1 MWGWNPQ
8 KPTKLNGND
17 TILSYHPY
25 NLCHFAN
32 CTPQNSLHALSL
44 FILNEQGTQ
53 LCSLHSLHIKDNPYL
68 PCSAPIKISQHD
80 LLTLIYH
87 TDPALLMHY
96 TVSAYKQDRPYLQC
110 LVQQLHFSHLQNN
123 PLPMHINMHY
133 TPTTTHP
140 TAFHNPF
147 LYTTNKHKASLCK
160 WQQIGTRCRDG
171 VKVLWCHSHLGWL
184 VFEGSIPTRACF
196 PSENL
201 FVTC

>member
-1 MWGWNPQ
+1 MHLPLPPFFSLIPFLNNNTKKADRNKSQESFLKENKRMWGWNPQ

-110 LVQQLHFSHLQNN
+110 LV
-123 PLPMHINMHY
+123 
-133 TPTTTHP
+133 
-140 TAFHNPF
+140 
-147 LYTTNKHKASLCK
+147 
-160 WQQIGTRCRDG
+160 
-171 VKVLWCHSHLGWL
+171 
-184 VFEGSIPTRACF
+184 
-196 PSENL
+196 
-201 FVTC
+201 